1 MISRSNL
8 DEGGTTP
15 DMTTIRMG
23 RKFLKGNTSIDML
36 LISHSNF
43 DEGGTTTGRLLL
55 VEFVVA
61 FVESP

>member
-15 DMTTIRMG
+15 DMTMIQMG
-23 RKFLKGNTSIDML
+23 RKFLKDNTSIDML

-43 DEGGTTTGRLLL
+43 DEGGTTTD
-55 VEFVVA
+55 FT
-61 FVESP
+61 F